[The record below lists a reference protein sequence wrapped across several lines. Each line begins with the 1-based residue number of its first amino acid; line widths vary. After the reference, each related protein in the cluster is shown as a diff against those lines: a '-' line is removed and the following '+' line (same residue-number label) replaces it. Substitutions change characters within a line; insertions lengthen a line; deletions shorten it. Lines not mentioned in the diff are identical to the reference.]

1 MEVLVNYCPGLYSTD
16 APQREREKGGGG
28 DRAREGERAYKYLQY
43 YPSSSN
49 NHDGKTSITM

>member
-1 MEVLVNYCPGLYSTD
+1 MNYCPGLYSTD

-28 DRAREGERAYKYLQY
+28 DRAREGERAYEYLQY